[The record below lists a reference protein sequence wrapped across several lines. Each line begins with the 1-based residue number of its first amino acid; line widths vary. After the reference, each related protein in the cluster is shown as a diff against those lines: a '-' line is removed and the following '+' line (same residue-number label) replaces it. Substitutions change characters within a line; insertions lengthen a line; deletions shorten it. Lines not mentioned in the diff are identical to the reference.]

1 MNRGIFSS
9 LHGLDDIAARIAT
22 KSSSP
27 LDAAQVAGATIRC
40 VDALRALLAGV
51 TSTASVPP
59 VPEDATPQEAID
71 GIGRILQHILRVVLP
86 VLQGAYIDSSTATR
100 LQWCAN
106 PASDETVYPSQTIPA
121 VDLVLARVIA
131 GILFP
136 AIRALAHCT
145 LAKTQH
151 MLSDPR
157 PESPKKTDFADGAQL
172 LGLISAILDALSDQR
187 YIALHDL
194 AALNAVR
201 ELTSLITDR
210 SSRVTHARLTPA
222 QRIHRIA
229 SKDALHFLCDAA
241 LLALRRSAAAA
252 APTPHGS
259 REKVIRA
266 ELAEALGDLA
276 LTQSVRRGAGS
287 GLDVVEEQR
296 VMVVLERAWS
306 VGLRVGHIGGNVDG
320 ENMDVS
326 RDGEYEQ
333 DGDAAM
339 MDVVHGPKEHQA
351 SAIFEPW
358 TTFIRPQFP

>member
-9 LHGLDDIAARIAT
+9 LHGLDHIAARIAT

-27 LDAAQVAGATIRC
+27 LDAAQVVAATVRC
-40 VDALRALLAGV
+40 IDVLRVLLAGA
-51 TSTASVPP
+51 TSTASGPP

-71 GIGRILQHILRVVLP
+71 GIEHVLQHILRVVLP

-100 LQWCAN
+100 LQRCAN
-106 PASDETVYPSQTIPA
+106 PASDEPVYPSQTIPA
-121 VDLVLARVIA
+121 ADLVLMRVMVEV
-131 GILFP
+131 LFP

-145 LAKTQH
+145 LAKTEH

-157 PESPKKTDFADGAQL
+157 PGSPTKRDFADGAQL
-172 LGLISAILDALSDQR
+172 LGLISAILDALSDEQ

-194 AALNAVR
+194 VALKAVR

-241 LLALRRSAAAA
+241 LLALRRSAPA
-252 APTPHGS
+252 APALPGS

-266 ELAEALGDLA
+266 ALAEALGDLA
-276 LTQSVRRGAGS
+276 LTQSVRKGAGS

-306 VGLRVGHIGGNVDG
+306 VGLRVGHIGGDVDG
-320 ENMDVS
+320 EKMDVS
-326 RDGEYEQ
+326 REDEHER
-333 DGDAAM
+333 DGDVAM
-339 MDVVHGPKEHQA
+339 MDVVHGPKEHQQYA
-351 SAIFEPW
+351 TFEH
-358 TTFIRPQFP
+358 

>member
-1 MNRGIFSS
+1 
-9 LHGLDDIAARIAT
+9 LDDIAARIAT

-27 LDAAQVAGATIRC
+27 LDAAQVVEAMIRC
-40 VDALRALLAGV
+40 IDALRALLAGV

-71 GIGRILQHILRVVLP
+71 GMGRILQHILRVVLP

-100 LQWCAN
+100 LQWYAN
-106 PASDETVYPSQTIPA
+106 PADEEPVYPSQTIPA
-121 VDLVLARVIA
+121 VDLVLVRVMA
-131 GILFP
+131 GVLFP
-136 AIRALAHCT
+136 AIRALVRCT
-145 LAKTQH
+145 LAKTEH
-151 MLSDPR
+151 MLSDSR
-157 PESPKKTDFADGAQL
+157 PESSKKRDFADGAQL
-172 LGLISAILDALSDQR
+172 LGLISAMLDALSDQQ
-187 YIALHDL
+187 YIALYDL
-194 AALNAVR
+194 AALKAVR

-229 SKDALHFLCDAA
+229 SKDALYFLCDAA

-252 APTPHGS
+252 PAPPGS

-266 ELAEALGDLA
+266 ALAEALGDLA
-276 LTQSVRRGAGS
+276 LTQSVRKGAGS

-306 VGLRVGHIGGNVDG
+306 VGLRVGHIGGDVDG
-320 ENMDVS
+320 EKMDVS
-326 RDGEYEQ
+326 RDNEYEQ
-333 DGDAAM
+333 DRDVAM
-339 MDVVHGPKEHQA
+339 MDVVHGPKEHQP

-358 TTFIRPQFP
+358 RTFIRP